1 MLKQLV
7 ESLPN
12 EISCFHRIDVLNGLV
27 YVFVPEL
34 ELGQKWPD
42 IKQIDIFSPDGEY
55 LYKAHLDFGNDLK
68 PLFSPLHN
76 LAIQGE
82 NLFIILTDKQDNVV
96 VSKYKIKLP

>member
-1 MLKQLV
+1 MLGQLV
-7 ESLPN
+7 ESLPD
-12 EISCFHRIDVLNGLV
+12 EISCFHRIDVVNGLV

-42 IKQIDIFSPDGEY
+42 IKQIDIFSPEGEY
-55 LYKAHLDFGNDLK
+55 LYKAQLEFGNGLE

-76 LAIQGE
+76 LAIVGD
-82 NLFIILTDKQDNVV
+82 NLFIVLTNKQDNVV